1 MEEQAIQWGAIAVF
15 GTVVLGS
22 LLLNLGLRW
31 HQRQRRRRARGF
43 RNMKSMA
50 QKQRERARRPDWRQ
64 APGSST
70 RGWR

>member
-1 MEEQAIQWGAIAVF
+1 MEKQAMQWGVVAVF
-15 GTVVLGS
+15 GTIMLGS

-50 QKQRERARRPDWRQ
+50 QTQRERARRPDWRQ
-64 APGSST
+64 ASPGSG